1 MPITR
6 PPAPDHPAR
15 KPRNPKPMLIVER
28 QQRILDTLRSQKTAQ
43 LDELARRLDVST
55 STVRRDLEQLEARG
69 LAKRTHGGAVLQ
81 DEPPM
86 DPSQSNVALAARMN
100 EHVQQ
105 KQRIGS
111 VAAAMVQPQMTV
123 LLDGGSTVVYT
134 AQQIVA
140 RPIQVVTNSLAVAGI
155 FADDDQ
161 VELLVIGGNLYPRTG
176 VLVGSIATGCLADLH
191 ADVLLF
197 SLAGIFGNEAFN
209 QNLMMA
215 QVEQAMLRQ
224 AVVSMMLMDSSK
236 FGRKSLARV
245 CGLEE
250 VDHIITDAGVD
261 QTWRDQLGHRLVAVP
276 DASDGGT

>member
-1 MPITR
+1 
-6 PPAPDHPAR
+6 
-15 KPRNPKPMLIVER
+15 
-28 QQRILDTLRSQKTAQ
+28 
-43 LDELARRLDVST
+43 
-55 STVRRDLEQLEARG
+55 
-69 LAKRTHGGAVLQ
+69 
-81 DEPPM
+81 
-86 DPSQSNVALAARMN
+86 
-100 EHVQQ
+100 
-105 KQRIGS
+105 
-111 VAAAMVQPQMTV
+111 MVQPQMTV

-261 QTWRDQLGHRLVAVP
+261 QTWRDQLGHRLVTVP

>member
-1 MPITR
+1 
-6 PPAPDHPAR
+6 
-15 KPRNPKPMLIVER
+15 MLIVER

-81 DEPPM
+81 DEPPI

-134 AQQIVA
+134 AQKIVA

-261 QTWRDQLGHRLVAVP
+261 QTWRDQLGHQLVAVP